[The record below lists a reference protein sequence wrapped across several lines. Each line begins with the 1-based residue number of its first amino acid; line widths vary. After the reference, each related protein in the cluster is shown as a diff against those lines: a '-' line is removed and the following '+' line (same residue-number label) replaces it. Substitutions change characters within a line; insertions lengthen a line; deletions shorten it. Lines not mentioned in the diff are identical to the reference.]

1 MLLNN
6 FRYTAQQKSKSKTLY
21 ILIKNLIF
29 YFILLIS
36 IQSVHARNSYRIDH
50 HLNVLGETEWVYV
63 PTKIKESKWKSITSN
78 MNYIYNKTIANPYR
92 KFMSTYHAYD
102 SEEAVEGGEE
112 KVKTDIPPCLKGDE
126 AFQITFNCEIKN
138 TGTCRKAEKAF
149 REAAYSISEVINIY
163 TGPILIN
170 ATLTSFCELAHPDGS
185 ACNADDPTRRK
196 LGQAYPYAS
205 HPAIAVNPADGD
217 TDIYLYPQAL
227 FKQLNIVSKGIPD
240 YAEYDITAE
249 FNSDVNWY
257 FDQNDD
263 RIDDEQHD
271 FVYVAIHELI
281 HGLGFISSW
290 RDLFE
295 DMQLKYL
302 APRLI
307 TATKGNENVIMG
319 WQHMQI
325 FDKYIQIHKS
335 GAYLKERG
343 KAIMKYGNDNEIVS
357 QLDWIEGFHKSQ
369 SGQIAQEVYDIAT
382 SGKRVFSVTSI
393 DNDFTT
399 YLHTFKGKFVAG
411 TCIGHLDDDEY
422 TNKPDFLL
430 RPFVRKGEDI
440 DDLIEKGSFSYMSEE
455 EKSKKDLW
463 GKTAFGPHLISILEM
478 IGWSTKYHP
487 ERREVEYVDAGLSR
501 YVKNTYLNF
510 FIILSISLSMILF

>member
-1 MLLNN
+1 M
-6 FRYTAQQKSKSKTLY
+6 K
-21 ILIKNLIF
+21 
-29 YFILLIS
+29 
-36 IQSVHARNSYRIDH
+36 
-50 HLNVLGETEWVYV
+50 
-63 PTKIKESKWKSITSN
+63 
-78 MNYIYNKTIANPYR
+78 YIYNKTIVNPYK
-92 KFMSTYHAYD
+92 KFMSNRHAYD
-102 SEEAVEGGEE
+102 TEEIIEGNDEIPIIDTE
-112 KVKTDIPPCLKGDE
+112 VNVIPPRLKGDE

-138 TGTCRKAEKAF
+138 TGICRKAEKDF
-149 REAAYSISEVINIY
+149 KDAAYKIAEVVNIY
-163 TGPILIN
+163 AGPILIN

-205 HPAIAVNPADGD
+205 HPAKAVNPSDGD

-227 FKQLNIVSKGIPD
+227 FKQLNIVSKGVPD

-257 FDQNDD
+257 FHNQNTD

-271 FVYVAIHELI
+271 FVYVAIHELV
-281 HGLGFISSW
+281 HGLGFITSW

-302 APRLI
+302 APRVI
-307 TATKGNENVIMG
+307 TATKGSENVIMG

-325 FDKYIQIHKS
+325 FDKYIQMNKT
-335 GAYLKERG
+335 GAYLKDRG
-343 KAIMKYGNDNEIVS
+343 KVIMEYGNNNEIVS
-357 QLDWIEGFHKSQ
+357 QIDWIDGFHKSQ
-369 SGQIAQEVYDIAT
+369 SGQLAQEIYDIAT
-382 SGKRVFSVTSI
+382 SGKRVFTVESI
-393 DNDFTT
+393 DKDITT
-399 YLHTFKGKFVAG
+399 YLHTIKGNFVAG

-440 DDLIEKGSFSYMSEE
+440 DDLIEKGSFAYMSEI
-455 EKSKKDLW
+455 EKARKELW
-463 GKTAFGPHLISILEM
+463 WMSPFGPHLLSILEM
-478 IGWSTKYHP
+478 IGWPTTYHP

-510 FIILSISLSMILF
+510 FIILSISLCMILF